1 MPIFRRSLEEL
12 VEIFRWVEEHERND
26 KSPISVLIGGWAVYV
41 YNPWYGSV
49 DIDIV
54 TNSRTKQS
62 LMKYL
67 RDERG
72 FVPKREPMLPN
83 TVVKSTPHG
92 LIEIDFATR
101 EEVYRFEGRDDT
113 HNFHLLDGHTHQ
125 TEIIPGCSVSIP
137 TRALLLIFK
146 IKAAWDRSVRL
157 KSGTSLRP
165 EWDRA
170 KLEKDYAD
178 ILALLDPALGFENLD
193 LMLLG
198 ELLQRYPF
206 LLDIIRDIPLQ
217 KEGIRMYGRM
227 TENEVKETIDRLL
240 QLIT

>member
-1 MPIFRRSLEEL
+1 MPIFKRSLEEL
-12 VEIFRWVEEHERND
+12 EAIFRWIEVHEKDSEN
-26 KSPISVLIGGWAVYV
+26 PISVLIGGWAVYI

-72 FVPKREPMLPN
+72 FMPKREPMLPN
-83 TVVKSTPHG
+83 TVVKSTPDG

-113 HNFHLLDGHTHQ
+113 HDFHLLDGHTYR
-125 TEIIPGCSVSIP
+125 TEILSGCSVVIP
-137 TRALLLIFK
+137 SRALLLFFK

-157 KSGTSLRP
+157 ETETSLRP
-165 EWDRA
+165 DWDRA
-170 KLEKDYAD
+170 KREKDYAD
-178 ILALLDPALGFENLD
+178 ILALLDPTLGLENLD

-198 ELLQRYPF
+198 ELFQRYPF
-206 LLDIIRDIPLQ
+206 LIDIIRSLP
-217 KEGIRMYGRM
+217 KKTEGIRMYARM
-227 TENEVKETIDRLL
+227 TEEDVTEIVDRLL
-240 QLIT
+240 QLMT